1 MLYELMVRFSYF
13 PSTDRVPLYCQNE
26 YVLLALQL
34 EKFLLIA
41 ECLVLYRYLVFFD
54 DGYAQYVTHE
64 KILLVCESSRN
75 VWEDIH
81 PDSKEFI
88 RKYLEQYPERPMV
101 KLQQGQIVKTEWNG
115 NTLSQ

>member
-1 MLYELMVRFSYF
+1 M
-13 PSTDRVPLYCQNE
+13 
-26 YVLLALQL
+26 
-34 EKFLLIA
+34 A
-41 ECLVLYRYLVFFD
+41 EHTKSCTNGHVWCRYLVFFD

-81 PDSKEFI
+81 PDSREFI

-115 NTLSQ
+115 NTSPL